1 MVFGLVSILFA
12 IINWLIEAY
21 IAVLFVRMI
30 LDWVRVLARRW
41 YPRGVVA
48 TLVRAVYAV
57 TDPPLRWLRRYI
69 KPLPMGP
76 VYFDVSFIVLWFGLM
91 VLRFLI

>member
-1 MVFGLVSILFA
+1 MVSILFA